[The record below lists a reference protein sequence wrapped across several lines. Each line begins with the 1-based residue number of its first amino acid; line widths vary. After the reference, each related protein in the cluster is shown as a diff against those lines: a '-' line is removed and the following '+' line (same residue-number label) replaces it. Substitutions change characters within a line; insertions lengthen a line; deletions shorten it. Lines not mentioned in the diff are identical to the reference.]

1 MRGKISIEYIA
12 IVAFILFATVPVL
25 YYATQKSNEDI
36 RLSEA
41 DTATESMRSLV
52 NKVYSLGKG
61 TRDFTTVNFPSG
73 IQDILV
79 GGPTGQANPNEFIMK
94 LGIFG
99 STNDIVKTTI
109 APSICLKLD
118 NAQQPIQLPKG
129 KGTYRIFAEYV
140 DRTTPNICKIELS
153 CGTDSCT

>member
-1 MRGKISIEYIA
+1 MRGQISIEYIV

-41 DTATESMRSLV
+41 DTATESMKSLV

-73 IQDILV
+73 ISDIYI
-79 GGPTGQANPNEFIMK
+79 GNNR
-94 LGIFG
+94 GI
-99 STNDIVKTTI
+99 
-109 APSICLKLD
+109 
-118 NAQQPIQLPKG
+118 
-129 KGTYRIFAEYV
+129 
-140 DRTTPNICKIELS
+140 
-153 CGTDSCT
+153 

>member
-1 MRGKISIEYIA
+1 MRGQISIEYIA

-73 IQDILV
+73 ISNIYI
-79 GGPTGQANPNEFIMK
+79 GNNPGISGPNEIVMK

-99 STNDIVKTTI
+99 STNDIIKTTI
-109 APSICLKLD
+109 APSICKQDPFPLK
-118 NAQQPIQLPKG
+118 

-140 DRTTPNICKIELS
+140 DEANCKVRIS
-153 CGTDSCT
+153 CGTGTCN